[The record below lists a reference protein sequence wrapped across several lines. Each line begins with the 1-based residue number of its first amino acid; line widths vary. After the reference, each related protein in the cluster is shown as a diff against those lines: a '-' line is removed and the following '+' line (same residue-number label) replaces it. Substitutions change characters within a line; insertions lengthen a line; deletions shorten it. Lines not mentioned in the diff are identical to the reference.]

1 MAETK
6 KFNAL
11 LFDTRSIQR
20 YIYSGNLLRTN
31 IGASYIVDRLFFDV
45 LVKEVL
51 KISEAEDTIWE
62 IAEDEKKSWRN
73 IKNCCVAYIGGG
85 NALILFDSAQED
97 KRREVVQNF
106 SMKLLENFPGLK
118 IGVAFGEL
126 NITGDELVDA
136 ENKKLRR
143 ALKENQN
150 IVFPA
155 VNIPY
160 TGLTL
165 SCEINGEA
173 ADFCDSNYLVRPK
186 EDADSEIRFYSKE
199 TAVKANFYKKAN
211 ENWAER
217 FNKIFELKN
226 SSERMDNFKFP
237 TKVDEL
243 GQKKGENYFAI
254 VHVDGNNMGVKL
266 RDYQNNLFDFR
277 RISREIRRKTEGAFA
292 DLLLKI
298 IAAKNE
304 NIFANDLKF
313 ENEKILPIR
322 PLILGGD
329 DVTFICPANMAILF
343 TKTLMEFL
351 NNETDKN
358 SPEHSTQKFSQKMD
372 CCAGVAILPTAYPF
386 FRGYQLT
393 EQLCD
398 EAKKVMRA
406 EKNSEGSSWL
416 DFAILHGEQAPT
428 LEQIRKREYS
438 GARGN
443 LHFGPYQIGNSN
455 AKHKSERRNNIENL
469 ISCTEQF
476 LKSKSENPSPETISH
491 GKIKELREIL
501 QHGESETKKFL
512 DQLKLQGKEFPYVED
527 WADYVQNSLWSAENE
542 PRTPYVDA
550 IELMEFYPAEVAEKW
565 QNLK

>member
-45 LVKEVL
+45 LVKDVL
-51 KISEAEDTIWE
+51 KISETEDTTWE

-173 ADFCDSNYLVRPK
+173 ADFCDSSYLVRPK

-211 ENWAER
+211 KNLAER

-226 SSERMDNFKFP
+226 SSERMDNFEFP

-298 IAAKNE
+298 IAAKKE
-304 NIFANDLKF
+304 NIFGEDLKF

-358 SPEHSTQKFSQKMD
+358 SPEHSTKKFSQKMD

-393 EQLCD
+393 
-398 EAKKVMRA
+398 
-406 EKNSEGSSWL
+406 
-416 DFAILHGEQAPT
+416 
-428 LEQIRKREYS
+428 
-438 GARGN
+438 
-443 LHFGPYQIGNSN
+443 
-455 AKHKSERRNNIENL
+455 
-469 ISCTEQF
+469 
-476 LKSKSENPSPETISH
+476 
-491 GKIKELREIL
+491 
-501 QHGESETKKFL
+501 
-512 DQLKLQGKEFPYVED
+512 
-527 WADYVQNSLWSAENE
+527 
-542 PRTPYVDA
+542 
-550 IELMEFYPAEVAEKW
+550 
-565 QNLK
+565 

>member
-45 LVKEVL
+45 LVKKTL
-51 KISEAEDTIWE
+51 KEILPHVNFSLAKDTTWDNKKDSEAAWENMED
-62 IAEDEKKSWRN
+62 
-73 IKNCCVAYIGGG
+73 CCVAYIGGG
-85 NALILFDSAQED
+85 NALILFDAAKED
-97 KRREVVQNF
+97 KRREVVKNF
-106 SMKLLENFPGLK
+106 SMKLLATRPGLK

-126 NITGDELVDA
+126 NIDGDKLNQSDIDALYSEL
-136 ENKKLRR
+136 KK
-143 ALKENQN
+143 NQN
-150 IVFPA
+150 TVFPA
-155 VNIPY
+155 VNVPY
-160 TGLTL
+160 SGLTL

-173 ADFCDSNYLVRPK
+173 ANFCDTRGKVKPVG
-186 EDADSEIRFYSKE
+186 EIRFYSQE
-199 TAVKANFYKKAN
+199 TAVKAEMSDAAN
-211 ENWAER
+211 DSLRSR

-226 SSERMDNFKFP
+226 SSELMDNFEFP
-237 TKVDEL
+237 MKVDEL
-243 GQKKGENYFAI
+243 GQKDGENYFAI
-254 VHVDGNNMGVKL
+254 VHVDGNNMGVK
-266 RDYQNNLFDFR
+266 FR
-277 RISREIRRKTEGAFA
+277 TCETLLARRQLSREIRRKTEGAFA

-298 IAAKNE
+298 IAAKKE
-304 NIFANDLKF
+304 NLFADDLKF
-313 ENEKILPIR
+313 VNKKLLPIR

-351 NNETDKN
+351 NNETDKD

-386 FRGYQLT
+386 FRGYELA

-443 LHFGPYQIGNSN
+443 LHFGPYQVCNKNNS
-455 AKHKSERRNNIENL
+455 RYNIENL

-491 GKIKELREIL
+491 GKIKELRFVL
-501 QHGESETKKFL
+501 QRGKDETAKFLQQLKNQGQNLPFVADWQHCITNALWSEETK
-512 DQLKLQGKEFPYVED
+512 
-527 WADYVQNSLWSAENE
+527 
-542 PRTPYVDA
+542 PRTPYIDA
-550 IELMEFYPAEVAEKW
+550 IELMDFYPAEVAEKW
-565 QNLK
+565 QSLT